1 MSETPDVRIYTTRW
15 CGYCTA
21 ARALLDEKGVHYDVI
36 DVGNDANLRQEMVKL
51 SGGRTVPQ
59 IFIDSQ
65 PVGGYDDIAA
75 LEGSGKLDSMLGLNK
90 PTSQGSNEHK

>member
-1 MSETPDVRIYTTRW
+1 MSAIPVIRIYTTPW

-21 ARALLDEKGVHYDVI
+21 ARELLDEKGVQYEVV
-36 DVGNDANLRQEMVKL
+36 DVGSDNILRRKMIEL
-51 SGGRTVPQ
+51 SGRQTVPQ

-75 LEGSGKLDSMLGLNK
+75 LNASGKLDLMLGLNQPK
-90 PTSQGSNEHK
+90 SLGDNGHQ